1 MKIQLLGNCS
11 VLLSNANS
19 QILFDPYFSN
29 WGNPIFKRAT
39 PVSERYMDIEKL
51 DAILLS
57 HTHFDH
63 IDTGFLNKFKGKCDI
78 YAPRWSIKPPT
89 FKSRPVSKGYEFTV
103 GDFSITAVEAHHLC
117 HTVGYII
124 KADGLTLYFSGDT
137 YFGSFMKGIS
147 EKFDVDVA
155 MLPVTH
161 YFPPMTMGE
170 VGALQCLKVI
180 EPRYFI
186 PMHQDLVQRFQ
197 LSSPKDSIKNLRQEI
212 TAEKLRTELVYLN
225 NGESFSVEFKE

>member
-1 MKIQLLGNCS
+1 MNIQLLGNCS
-11 VLLSNANS
+11 ILLSSINS

-29 WGNPIFKRAT
+29 WGNPIFKRST
-39 PVSERYMDIEKL
+39 PVSDSYMDIEKL

-63 IDTGFLNKFKGKCDI
+63 IDSSFLNKFKEKCDI
-78 YAPRWSIKPPT
+78 YAPKWSLKPPT
-89 FKSRPVSKGYEFTV
+89 FKTRPVSKGYEFTV

-117 HTVGYII
+117 HTVGYIVE
-124 KADGLTLYFSGDT
+124 AEGLTLYFSGDT
-137 YFGSFMKGIS
+137 YYGSFMKEIS
-147 EKFDVDVA
+147 EKYAVDVA
-155 MLPVTH
+155 MLPVTN

-170 VGALQCLKVI
+170 AGVLQCLKVI

-197 LSSPKDSIKNLRQEI
+197 LARPADAINNLRKEI
-212 TAEKLRTELVYLN
+212 STERLSTNLIYLN
-225 NGESFSVEFKE
+225 NGEIFSVK